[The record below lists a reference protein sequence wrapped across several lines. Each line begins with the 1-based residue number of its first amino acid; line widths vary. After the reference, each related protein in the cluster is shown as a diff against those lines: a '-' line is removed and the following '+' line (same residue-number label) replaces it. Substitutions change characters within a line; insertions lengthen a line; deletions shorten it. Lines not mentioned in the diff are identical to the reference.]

1 MKTRRWSGYR
11 KLVPLWVALALF
23 MEPHLSNGAVFDFGP
38 KPAYADDDDDG
49 GDDDGGSSYSS
60 GESDDDDRPS
70 VRRSGPNL
78 FRALTDRFIPR
89 RQRREARPRQRE
101 VPLPDRAPDEIVA
114 TGVTAPQLAA
124 LQAGGFTILERTE
137 VGGLNGEVLRLRI
150 PSGTQLEAARDL
162 VIAAAPQSLAD
173 FSHYYRSEQAQDC
186 SGPHCASIG
195 LIDWPGTA
203 GLTTGCGG
211 TVTIGLIDTAINPAH
226 AAFAGGQIEVI
237 RLSDAA
243 LPESGKQHGTAIAA
257 LLAGAAGT
265 RTPGLLP
272 GAKIIAVDAFY
283 QAGRRDNRSGVYEL
297 LRALDLLSERD
308 VRVANMSLAGPPNI
322 LLERLVQQLSADG
335 MVIVAAA
342 GNGGPKAAPAYPAAY
357 NDVIA
362 VTAIDR
368 AKRAYRRAG
377 RGEHIDLAAPGVDVW
392 TAASVS
398 GARAKTGTSFAT
410 PFVTAAVALLKAA
423 NDNDSAADILSALGR
438 SAEDLGEPG
447 KDAVF
452 GWGLINARAAC
463 AAAMKKA

>member
-1 MKTRRWSGYR
+1 VGIVNSLLKPRLLLPVW
-11 KLVPLWVALALF
+11 VAVALAGDPFSASDLAWLD
-23 MEPHLSNGAVFDFGP
+23 EFGTQS
-38 KPAYADDDDDG
+38 ALADDDDG
-49 GDDDGGSSYSS
+49 GDDDGGGGGGGFGSR
-60 GESDDDDRPS
+60 GGDDDRPRFRPR
-70 VRRSGPNL
+70 VRQ
-78 FRALTDRFIPR
+78 
-89 RQRREARPRQRE
+89 QRARPAVRAI
-101 VPLPDRAPDEIVA
+101 PLPDRAPDEIVA
-114 TGVTAPQLAA
+114 TGLTAPQIAA
-124 LQAGGFTILERTE
+124 LQGDGFTILDRTE
-137 VGGLNGEVLRLRI
+137 IGGLGGEVLRLRI
-150 PSGTQLEAARDL
+150 PPNIRLEAARDL

-173 FSHYYRSEQAQDC
+173 FSHYYRSEQVEAC

-195 LIDWPGTA
+195 LIDWPGSS
-203 GLTTGCGG
+203 GLPAGCGSG
-211 TVTIGLIDTAINPAH
+211 AVTIGLIDTAINPGH
-226 AAFAGGQIEVI
+226 AAFAGGQVEVI

-243 LPESGKQHGTAIAA
+243 LPESSKQHGTAVAA
-257 LLAGAAGT
+257 LLAGADGS

-272 GAKIIAVDAFY
+272 GARIVAVDAFY
-283 QAGRRDNRSGVYEL
+283 KGGRRDDRSGVYEL
-297 LRALDLLSERD
+297 LRALDLLSQRN

-322 LLERLVQQLSADG
+322 LLERLVQRLSSNG

-357 NDVIA
+357 PQVIA

-398 GARAKTGTSFAT
+398 GARAKTGTSFAA
-410 PFVTAAVALLKAA
+410 PFVTAAAALLKAA
-423 NDNDSAADILSALGR
+423 NYNASSADILSALGN

-463 AAAMKKA
+463 AAAAKKA

>member
-1 MKTRRWSGYR
+1 MS
-11 KLVPLWVALALF
+11 
-23 MEPHLSNGAVFDFGP
+23 
-38 KPAYADDDDDG
+38 
-49 GDDDGGSSYSS
+49 GDDDGDDGGGSYHS
-60 GESDDDDRPS
+60 GDSDDDGPS

-101 VPLPDRAPDEIVA
+101 APLPDRAPDEIVA
-114 TGVTAPQLAA
+114 TGLTAPQLAE
-124 LQAGGFTILERTE
+124 LQAGGFTIIERTDI
-137 VGGLNGEVLRLRI
+137 GGFGGEVLRLRI
-150 PSGTQLEAARDL
+150 PPDVQLEAARDL
-162 VIAAAPQSLAD
+162 VVAAAPQSLAD
-173 FSHYYRSEQAQDC
+173 FSHHYRSEQAAIC

-195 LIDWPGTA
+195 LIDWPGNI
-203 GLTTGCGG
+203 GLPAGCGG
-211 TVTIGLIDTAINPAH
+211 AVTIGLIDTAINPEH
-226 AAFAGGQIEVI
+226 AAFAGGQVEVI

-243 LPESGKQHGTAIAA
+243 LPESGKQHGTAVAA
-257 LLAGAAGT
+257 LLAGAAGS

-283 QAGRRDNRSGVYEL
+283 KGSRRDDRSGVYEL

-308 VRVANMSLAGPPNI
+308 VRVTNMSLAGPPNA
-322 LLERLVQQLSADG
+322 LLERLVRQLSSDG

-342 GNGGPKAAPAYPAAY
+342 GNGGPKAAPAFPAAY
-357 NDVIA
+357 AEVIA

-398 GARAKTGTSFAT
+398 GARTKTGTSFAA
-410 PFVTAAVALLKAA
+410 PFVTAAAALLKAA
-423 NDNDSAADILSALGR
+423 DDNASSADILDALGR
-438 SAEDLGEPG
+438 SAEDLGVSG

-452 GWGLINARAAC
+452 GWGLLNARAAC
-463 AAAMKKA
+463 AAAAKKA

>member
-1 MKTRRWSGYR
+1 MKAKRWLRSG
-11 KLVPLWVALALF
+11 KLVPFWVALALL
-23 MEPHLSNGAVFDFGP
+23 MEPHLSNGTVFDFGP
-38 KPAYADDDDDG
+38 KPSYADDDDD
-49 GDDDGGSSYSS
+49 GDDDGGSSYRS

-101 VPLPDRAPDEIVA
+101 GPLPDRAPDEIVA
-114 TGVTAPQLAA
+114 AGLTAPQLAA

-137 VGGLNGEVLRLRI
+137 VGGLSGEVLRLRI
-150 PSGTQLEAARDL
+150 PPGTQLEAARDL

-195 LIDWPGTA
+195 LIDWPGTSA
-203 GLTTGCGG
+203 LPAGCGG
-211 TVTIGLIDTAINPAH
+211 TVTIGLIDTAINPGH

-243 LPESGKQHGTAIAA
+243 LPESGKQHGTAVAA
-257 LLAGAAGT
+257 LLAGAAGG

-283 QAGRRDNRSGVYEL
+283 QASRRDNRSGVYEL
-297 LRALDLLSERD
+297 LRALDLLSRRD

-398 GARAKTGTSFAT
+398 GARTKTGTSFAA
-410 PFVTAAVALLKAA
+410 PFVTASAALLKAA
-423 NDNDSAADILSALGR
+423 NDNASAADILSALGR